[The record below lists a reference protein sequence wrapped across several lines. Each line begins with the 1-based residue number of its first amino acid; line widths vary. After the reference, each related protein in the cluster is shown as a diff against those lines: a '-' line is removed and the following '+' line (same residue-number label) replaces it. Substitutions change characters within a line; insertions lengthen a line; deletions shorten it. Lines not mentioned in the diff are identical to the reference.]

1 MVFSTQKPARIV
13 ILSMQDDIRN
23 GKCTVRYA
31 FRFAVQ
37 EAPQTEVTYDEQG
50 NPVEQTISGWQYEEV
65 VDEMTIPLYMKPTLA
80 VLLQSVYDSITPI
93 LEANLS
99 LASTE
104 IPKQIE

>member
-13 ILSMQDDIRN
+13 ILSTQDDIRQ
-23 GKCTVRYA
+23 GTCKVRYA
-31 FRFAVQ
+31 LRFAIQ
-37 EAPQTEVTYDEQG
+37 EATQTEITYDEQG
-50 NPVEQTISGWQYEEV
+50 NPVEQTISEWQYEEV
-65 VDEMTIPLYMKPTLA
+65 VDEMTIPLYMKPALA
-80 VLLQSVYDSITPI
+80 TLLQNVYDSITPV